1 MSSAAISVSIKTPST
16 KWTMT
21 LYPDADNAG
30 ILWLRTDDNAS
41 ASQMPLSKEET
52 TELLKLMTIDLEK
65 TVKKIFK
72 KYL

>member
-1 MSSAAISVSIKTPST
+1 
-16 KWTMT
+16 MT

-30 ILWLRTDDNAS
+30 SLWLRTDDNAS

-52 TELLKLMTIDLEK
+52 TELLKLMTIDPEK